1 MSIDSRGGNIDSNP
15 MIQPNAN
22 HKQNGRLPSVAAASL
37 PIVLT
42 LAVLSYHIFVNQGA
56 PHIPLV
62 IGIFITSLVGLA
74 HGITW
79 SEIQEG
85 ITSNVAISVPVLGI
99 MFTVGMTISTWILCG
114 TVPLLIKLGI
124 LIIAPAVFLPVTCIV
139 CAVVSVATGTSW
151 GTVGTIGLALLGVG
165 EGMGVPMYLT
175 AGAVVSGAWFGDKMS
190 PLSDTT
196 NFAAAIVGADLYS
209 HIRNMLPS
217 TIPAMLIALVLYGI
231 IGAEYAGNQIQA
243 DDLEEFARQI
253 DASFVSSIFVLIPPI
268 VILITVWRKIPP
280 LPGIFLGV
288 VAAALVGLFVQDASI
303 GDVIGTMMTGYVSD
317 TGNRQLDTL
326 LSKGGLMSMMW
337 VVSLIMI
344 AMAFGGALERTKSL
358 EAIVN
363 AILGKLSNRA
373 SLITTSLLAAFGFN
387 LSSNAFIA
395 YTVTGRMFAPA
406 FRGMRLSTV
415 NLSRLLEDGATM
427 TAPLIPW
434 NSGAVFVSGTLGVPT
449 LAYAPFAFAN
459 WIAPL
464 FDLIWGWTGYFVP
477 EASDEEHRNWETQS
491 EAIITSRTT

>member
-1 MSIDSRGGNIDSNP
+1 MSIDSRGGYIDSNP

-326 LSKGGLMSMMW
+326 LSKGGVHDVGCLSYHDCYGFW
-337 VVSLIMI
+337 RCPGAHKIPRSNRQRDSREAFQQSIVDHDIASRGIRFQPLEQCVYRLHRDWSNVCPGISWHATVYRQSLTFIGRRRNDDG
-344 AMAFGGALERTKSL
+344 AADSVEFGGRIRKRHTWSPDPGLRTLRFRKL
-358 EAIVN
+358 DRAAVRPDLGMDGLLCAGGIGRGTPQLGN
-363 AILGKLSNRA
+363 A
-373 SLITTSLLAAFGFN
+373 
-387 LSSNAFIA
+387 
-395 YTVTGRMFAPA
+395 
-406 FRGMRLSTV
+406 
-415 NLSRLLEDGATM
+415 E
-427 TAPLIPW
+427 
-434 NSGAVFVSGTLGVPT
+434 
-449 LAYAPFAFAN
+449 
-459 WIAPL
+459 
-464 FDLIWGWTGYFVP
+464 
-477 EASDEEHRNWETQS
+477 
-491 EAIITSRTT
+491 